1 MGRETP
7 RMPNKPTEIDK
18 REWEYKIGD
27 LRKTE
32 WVLTR
37 ILRNLFTVLTALCDT
52 KVKKQIKL
60 FLNSRY
66 EQETRLYGLLKVS
79 IKCVHRKE

>member
-1 MGRETP
+1 MGT
-7 RMPNKPTEIDK
+7 
-18 REWEYKIGD
+18 YKNSA
-27 LRKTE
+27 E
-32 WVLTR
+32 P
-37 ILRNLFTVLTALCDT
+37 FTVLTALCDT